1 MSKGRFRYFLSLLLM
16 LTFVIG
22 IALPVSAEG
31 FSERAGAMAK
41 VTNVRVGATGS
52 RVRVVIDAAKPVEY
66 KTMML
71 REPGRIIIDIKGA
84 WLDPGIS
91 RKTPIESRFASKVRV
106 GQFDPNTVRVVIH
119 SEVKQEN
126 FAIFGFA
133 GEEIPYRVV
142 MDLGKL
148 GGTNQYAS
156 EDEITQADPNR
167 PDDSEDTGKAEKPG
181 KPEAEPG
188 REPEKTTETVP
199 VEKPKVKPADGKA
212 KQGDKK
218 SDQKKQP
225 GLKGKLIVL
234 DPGHGGC
241 DPGAIGPTGVTEKSV
256 TLRVSLET
264 KKLLEASGAKVIMTR
279 TADVEV
285 SPKGENA
292 SDIEELQARCDIANK
307 AKADAFICLHMD
319 SFSSR
324 EARGTTG
331 YYYVKGTADSRRLAG
346 LIQNSVVRQLNTH
359 SRGVKSCNFYVV
371 RKTNMPATLV
381 EIAFLSNTS
390 EEKLLASSAG
400 IKKAAQ
406 GVADG
411 IAEFFKK

>member
-1 MSKGRFRYFLSLLLM
+1 MSKGRFCYFLSLMLM
-16 LTFVIG
+16 LTLVIG
-22 IALPVSAEG
+22 AALPVSAEG
-31 FSERAGAMAK
+31 FSERAGSMAK
-41 VTNVRVGATGS
+41 VTNVRVGGTGS
-52 RVRVVIDAAKPVEY
+52 RVRVVVDTAKPVEY

-91 RKTPIESRFASKVRV
+91 RETPVESRFASKVRV
-106 GQFDPNTVRVVIH
+106 GQFDPDTVRVVIH
-119 SEVKQEN
+119 SEVKKEN
-126 FAIFGFA
+126 FAVFGFA

-148 GGTNQYAS
+148 GGTNEYAS

-167 PDDSEDTGKAEKPG
+167 PDDPEDTGKAENSG
-181 KPEAEPG
+181 KPETGGES
-188 REPEKTTETVP
+188 EKKPETKPE
-199 VEKPKVKPADGKA
+199 EKPKVKPTDGKD
-212 KQGDKK
+212 KKGDKK

-241 DPGAIGPTGVTEKSV
+241 DPGAIGPTGITEKSV
-256 TLRVSLET
+256 TLRISLET

-279 TADVEV
+279 TTDVEV
-285 SPKGENA
+285 SSKGENA

-307 AKADAFICLHMD
+307 AKADAFVSIHLD

-324 EARGTTG
+324 EASGTTG
-331 YYYVKGTADSRRLAG
+331 YYYVKGTADSRRLASS
-346 LIQNSVVRQLNTH
+346 IQSSVVRQLNTN
-359 SRGVKSCNFYVV
+359 SRGAKSCNFYVV
-371 RKTNMPATLV
+371 RKTRMPATLV
-381 EIAFLSNTS
+381 EIAFLSNPR
-390 EEKLLASSAG
+390 EEKLLTSSAG
-400 IKKAAQ
+400 VKKAAQ

>member
-1 MSKGRFRYFLSLLLM
+1 MSKGQFCYFLSLLLM
-16 LTFVIG
+16 LTLVIG
-22 IALPVSAEG
+22 AALPVSAEG
-31 FSERAGAMAK
+31 FSERAGSMAK
-41 VTNVRVGATGS
+41 VTNVRMGATGS
-52 RVRVVIDAAKPVEY
+52 RVRVVIDIAKKVEY
-66 KTMML
+66 KTLVL

-91 RKTPIESRFASKVRV
+91 RETPVESRFASKVRV
-106 GQFDPNTVRVVIH
+106 GQFDPDTVRVVIH
-119 SEVKQEN
+119 SEVKKEN
-126 FAIFGFA
+126 FAVFGFA

-148 GGTNQYAS
+148 GGTNEYAS

-167 PDDSEDTGKAEKPG
+167 PDDPEDTGKAENSG
-181 KPEAEPG
+181 KPETGGES
-188 REPEKTTETVP
+188 EKKTETKTE
-199 VEKPKVKPADGKA
+199 EKPKVKPTDGKD
-212 KQGDKK
+212 KKGDKK

-241 DPGAIGPTGVTEKSV
+241 DPGAIGPTGITEKSV
-256 TLRVSLET
+256 TLRISLET

-307 AKADAFICLHMD
+307 AKADAFVCIHLD

-324 EARGTTG
+324 DASGTTG
-331 YYYVKGTADSRRLAG
+331 YYYVKGTADSRRLASS
-346 LIQNSVVRQLNTH
+346 IQSSVVRQLSTN
-359 SRGVKSCNFYVV
+359 SRGAKSCNFYVV
-371 RKTNMPATLV
+371 RKTRMPATLV
-381 EIAFLSNTS
+381 EIAFLSNPR
-390 EEKLLASSAG
+390 EEKLLTSSAG
-400 IKKAAQ
+400 VKKAAQ

>member
-1 MSKGRFRYFLSLLLM
+1 MSEGRFRYFLSLLLM

-22 IALPVSAEG
+22 AALPVYAEG
-31 FSERAGAMAK
+31 FSERAGSMAK

-52 RVRVVIDAAKPVEY
+52 RVRVVIDTAKPVEY
-66 KTMML
+66 KTLIL

-91 RKTPIESRFASKVRV
+91 RETPIASRFASKVRV
-106 GQFDPNTVRVVIH
+106 GQFDPDTVRVVIH
-119 SEVKQEN
+119 SEVKKEN
-126 FAIFGFA
+126 FAVFGFA

-148 GGTNQYAS
+148 GGTNEYAS

-167 PDDSEDTGKAEKPG
+167 PDDPEDTGKAEKQEG
-181 KPEAEPG
+181 
-188 REPEKTTETVP
+188 EPEKKPETKP
-199 VEKPKVKPADGKA
+199 EEKPKVKPTDGKD
-212 KQGDKK
+212 KKGDKK

-241 DPGAIGPTGVTEKSV
+241 DPGAIGPTGITEKSV
-256 TLRVSLET
+256 TLKISLET

-331 YYYVKGTADSRRLAG
+331 YYYVKGTADSRRLAS
-346 LIQNSVVRQLNTH
+346 LIQSSVVRQLNTH
-359 SRGVKSCNFYVV
+359 SRGAKSCNFYVV

-381 EIAFLSNTS
+381 EIAFLSNPS